1 MVLFICIDHTDIPC
15 KEKGTNA
22 RYLEEHQKDLI
33 PNLLTIQGEFI
44 GKIREKK
51 WFSVLERI
59 GTK

>member
-44 GKIREKK
+44 GKIREKYG
-51 WFSVLERI
+51 FQY
-59 GTK
+59 